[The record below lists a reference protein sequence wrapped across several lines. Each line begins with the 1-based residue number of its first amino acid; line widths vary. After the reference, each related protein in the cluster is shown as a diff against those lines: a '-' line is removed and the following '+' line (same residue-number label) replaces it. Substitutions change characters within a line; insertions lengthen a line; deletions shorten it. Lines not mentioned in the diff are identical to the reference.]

1 MASRGRFIT
10 LEGGEGTG
18 KSTQVRLLAVRLR
31 TAGLGVVET
40 REPGGSPGAEAVR
53 HVLLSGAAEALGPQT
68 EALLFA
74 AARADHVDHRIVPAL
89 TAGRHVVC
97 DRFTDATRVYQGAL
111 GRVPVPL
118 LEALERLVTGAAR
131 PDLTLVLDVPPD
143 IGLARATARNA
154 GGADRFERE
163 GAQYHAS
170 VRNAFLELAA
180 ADPSRCAVVDA
191 SGSVEEVSDRIAAV
205 VAQRLHLI
213 DTPEGGGRTHAVN

>member
-1 MASRGRFIT
+1 MPSRGRFIT

-53 HVLLSGAAEALGPQT
+53 HVLLSGAAQALGPET

-97 DRFTDATRVYQGAL
+97 DRFTDSTRVYQGAV

-118 LEALERLVTGAAR
+118 IAALERLVTGAAR

-143 IGLARATARNA
+143 VGLARAAARNP
-154 GGADRFERE
+154 GGSDRFERE
-163 GAQYHAS
+163 GADYHAA
-170 VRNAFLELAA
+170 VRSAFLELAA
-180 ADPSRCAVVDA
+180 ADPARCAVVDA
-191 SGSVEEVSDRIAAV
+191 QGSVEEVSERIGAV
-205 VAQRLHLI
+205 VAQRLGLL
-213 DTPEGGGRTHAVN
+213 GLLA